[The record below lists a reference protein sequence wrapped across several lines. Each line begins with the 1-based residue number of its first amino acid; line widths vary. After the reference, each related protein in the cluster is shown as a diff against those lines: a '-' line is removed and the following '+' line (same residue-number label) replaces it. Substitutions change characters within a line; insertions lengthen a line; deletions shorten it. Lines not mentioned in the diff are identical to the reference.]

1 MSGRLAAAWKTMMS
15 QKDDGLWHAE
25 DYDDE
30 PRSHGNF
37 GLDPCMQTMLSEA
50 EARKRAEFKRELDRA
65 YEFMR
70 ERREA
75 RRHGEKR

>member
-1 MSGRLAAAWKTMMS
+1 MMWP
-15 QKDDGLWHAE
+15 KDDGLWHAD

-37 GLDPCMQTMLSEA
+37 GLDPCMQMMTAEA
-50 EARKRAEFKRELDRA
+50 EARRRAEFKRELDLA
-65 YEFMR
+65 YEFLR

-75 RRHGEKR
+75 RRKLAGGKR